1 MLRNKLII
9 KIMAKKSEIF
19 LKRSTRF
26 PKFLIRTENRKIRS
40 LKLPISL
47 QSRKLSTLI
56 LPLLILPL
64 LSLQNNLRLIPTT
77 LDLERVSATLINL
90 LIEIT
95 DNRVDCIK
103 ATNPLINII
112 AAMKTTTS
120 VDNLT

>member
-56 LPLLILPL
+56 LPLL
-64 LSLQNNLRLIPTT
+64 SLQNNLRLIPTT

-95 DNRVDCIK
+95 DNMVDYIK

-120 VDNLT
+120 VENLT

>member
-95 DNRVDCIK
+95 DNRVDCIT